1 MASTDVSASFSV
13 ASRVALLALFGTA
26 SALCFYHSHRL
37 RRRRRIIISAAA
49 ASPRRA
55 KLFFASQ
62 TGTSKSLALRLSTL
76 LSSNRL
82 DVDLLDPA
90 EYEPEDLPNETLV
103 LLVASTW
110 EDGNPPP
117 NAAFLARWLSESAD
131 DFRVGSLLLS
141 RCRFA
146 VFGVGS
152 GSYGPTYNAAAK
164 NFSRWFKALGAS
176 QLLPPCEAD
185 CDGEEGLERAFD
197 RWSREL
203 LQVLLRGCC
212 RGGDAPRTNDPVNGL
227 PNGKEEKDDD
237 SGEDDYDDDSDA
249 DVGAGSEPDIVDLE
263 DIAGKAPTARKT
275 STKIG
280 SSTPARVVNG
290 EENLEKE
297 MVTPVIRASLEKQ
310 VCLPIAPFP
319 SLFYHHC
326 FIFFVFP
333 ILGFRV

>member
-1 MASTDVSASFSV
+1 MASADVSV
-13 ASRVALLALFGTA
+13 ASRVALLALFATA
-26 SALCFYHSHRL
+26 SAFCFYRSHRL
-37 RRRRRIIISAAA
+37 RRRRLVIPAAA
-49 ASPRRA
+49 HPRRG

-62 TGTSKSLALRLSTL
+62 TGTSKSLALRLSAL

-82 DVDLLDPA
+82 DLDLLDPA
-90 EYEPEDLPNETLV
+90 EYEPEDLPKETLV

-117 NAAFLARWLSESAD
+117 NATFLARWLSESAD

-152 GSYGPTYNAAAK
+152 GSYGPTYNASAK
-164 NFSRWFKALGAS
+164 NFSHWFEALGAS

-185 CDGEEGLERAFD
+185 CDDEEGLERTFD

-203 LQVLLRGCC
+203 LRVLLHGFC
-212 RGGDAPRTNDPVNGL
+212 GGDVPPSYDSVNGL
-227 PNGKEEKDDD
+227 PNGKEEDD
-237 SGEDDYDDDSDA
+237 SGEDDYDNDSDA
-249 DVGAGSEPDIVDLE
+249 DVGGGSESDIVDLE

-275 STKIG
+275 STKNG
-280 SSTPARVVNG
+280 STLTTVVNG
-290 EENLEKE
+290 KENLEKE

-310 VCLPIAPFP
+310 VCLPIGPFP
-319 SLFYHHC
+319 SLF
-326 FIFFVFP
+326 ISLIVLFFF
-333 ILGFRV
+333 